1 MLPILLEPDIKCDV
15 RSDLPTFKRE
25 LRGKLQQ
32 LFAAKE
38 PVPEDLFDQLL
49 RDRRILV
56 ILDGLSEMVHAPTG
70 PGTVRPENPDFPV
83 NALVVTSREDEMLNQ
98 ELTVEPQRIDSTHL
112 LVFINSYMT
121 EAGQNLLTDS
131 ELVEASRRLAD
142 MVTMETGI
150 TPLLAR
156 LFAEQLVA
164 LQEKKEPLQRL
175 PRSVPDLML
184 AYLNSLNRNR
194 KEGDPDDPTLHR
206 AAKIAAWECLSTTF
220 RPGQPGSKDA
230 IRTALGQALLDKGLL
245 ERLETLHVV
254 KTDEPAKT
262 HVRFELD
269 ALSEYLAA
277 LKLLED
283 RAETAN
289 FWRAFLQE
297 ANTARRVRPKA
308 LEDFYW
314 LFGTVA
320 K

>member
-1 MLPILLEPDIKCDV
+1 MLLNRKPTSCLTPADLQHTTARDRWCLLLKGEGGLGKTTIALRLALWAVAEEPAKRLCMDRKMLPILLEPDIKCDV

-194 KEGDPDDPTLHR
+194 KEGDPDDPTLQIGR
-206 AAKIAAWECLSTTF
+206 A
-220 RPGQPGSKDA
+220 
-230 IRTALGQALLDKGLL
+230 
-245 ERLETLHVV
+245 HV
-254 KTDEPAKT
+254 
-262 HVRFELD
+262 
-269 ALSEYLAA
+269 
-277 LKLLED
+277 
-283 RAETAN
+283 
-289 FWRAFLQE
+289 
-297 ANTARRVRPKA
+297 
-308 LEDFYW
+308 
-314 LFGTVA
+314 
-320 K
+320 